1 MSINA
6 DPEQSSAGARAPLT
20 NDYVRDYYND
30 YLEKNTKSYRDAR
43 WFSSEPTRFDY
54 EQTKRAI
61 LAALGSKKYATALEV
76 GPGDGAWTPFFAKC
90 SYTLTLLEQSDQMKE
105 RVEQLIKDESLSN
118 VTVIRGSFPKDAP
131 HQTHDLIASI
141 RAFEYF
147 EDKPLALRTF
157 ASLLAPDGRMIIVTK
172 DPRYITLRG
181 KPQRTLHD
189 GQVTPREFIQ
199 LANEAGLRVESYY
212 PATMRWKS
220 SLKLSRIFFHAL
232 HDLVVR
238 LKTGIVAPIFA
249 QYASES
255 YLYLLTKAD

>member
-1 MSINA
+1 MNITS
-6 DPEQSSAGARAPLT
+6 DQKQAGMRAPLT

-61 LAALGSKKYATALEV
+61 LGALENKRYATALEI

-90 SYTLTLLEQSDQMKE
+90 SDSLTLLEQSDQMKE

-131 HQTHDLIASI
+131 SQTYDLIASI

-157 ASLLAPDGRMIIVTK
+157 ASLLAPNGRMIIVTK

-189 GQVTPREFIQ
+189 GQVTPAEFIQ
-199 LANEAGLRVESYY
+199 LATAAGLRVESHY

-220 SLKLSRIFFHAL
+220 SMKLSRVFFHAL
-232 HDLVVR
+232 HSIVVR
-238 LKTGIVAPIFA
+238 LKTGIIAPIFA

-255 YLYLLTKAD
+255 YLYLLTKAGD